1 LARTRYAALNRTVD
15 DNVPTPE
22 EAAHVAGAWRLH
34 PTRYHVHFT
43 CQPNYLARPFQFL
56 KVFFCFKFDPS
67 SFNCFK
73 SIN

>member
-43 CQPNYLARPFQFL
+43 RQPNYLARPFQFL
-56 KVFFCFKFDPS
+56 KVFFLFQ
-67 SFNCFK
+67 
-73 SIN
+73 I